1 MSGATR
7 MNGDQPFTVVVCGG
21 GRTGH
26 SNAVLFAQRPGVRV
40 VLLTRQRECAER
52 HRDGL
57 PITAQLPD
65 GRRLQARLALVTQD
79 PAAALRDADVVV
91 ITVPAHARPATLATI
106 APHLPL
112 HKPVHVGAIPGFCG
126 FDWLAER
133 LLPDRPQAVLW
144 GMKDVPHTAFDLQPG
159 VSVRVGGAKALLHV
173 ATHDRESPAARQRLH
188 ALLQRLFDAPVEL
201 LRHYLEIT
209 LTPGNPIM
217 HSAVIYGLIGPHG
230 PYHGRPLPAP
240 LDWWTECSD
249 LGAAWLERMDAENQQ
264 LCRAAE
270 ARLGIDLS
278 SVKPLKQE
286 IVEAYG
292 DQIGDART
300 MASVLRTNRAY
311 AGIPAPLVR
320 APDGAGWLL
329 DVHSRAFEEDVAFGL
344 STLAEMGRRLGVPL
358 PHIDEAHAWCSA
370 HMGGLRRSAADYFP
384 ASWPSALTSQVA
396 GLNKR
401 P

>member
-1 MSGATR
+1 MDAD
-7 MNGDQPFTVVVCGG
+7 MNAGTTAHPERTLTVVVCGG

-40 VLLTRQRECAER
+40 VLLTSRRECIER

-57 PITAQLPD
+57 PITALLPD
-65 GRRLQARLALVTQD
+65 GRRLQARPALVTQD
-79 PAAALRDADVVV
+79 PAAALQGADVVV
-91 ITVPAHARPATLATI
+91 ITVPAHARPAVLTTI

-112 HKPVHVGAIPGFCG
+112 DKPVHVGAIPGFCG

-133 LLPDRPQAVLW
+133 LLPDRPQAVIW
-144 GMKDVPHTAFDLQPG
+144 GMKDVPHTAADLQPG
-159 VSVRVGGAKALLHV
+159 VSVRVGGAKARLHV
-173 ATHDRESPAARQRLH
+173 ATHDRETPAARTQLH
-188 ALLQRLFDAPVEL
+188 AVLQRLFDAPVDM
-201 LRHYLEIT
+201 LRHFLEIT

-217 HSAVIYGLIGPHG
+217 HSAVICGLIGPQG
-230 PYHGRPLPAP
+230 PYHGRPLPRP

-249 LGAAWLERMDAENQQ
+249 QGAELLERLDAENQR

-270 ARLGIDLS
+270 ARLAIDLS

-292 DQIGDART
+292 EQIADTRT

-320 APDGAGWLL
+320 APGGEGWLI
-329 DVHSRAFEEDVAFGL
+329 DVRSRAFEEDVAFGL
-344 STLAEMGRRLGVPL
+344 STLAELGRRLGVPL
-358 PHIDEAHAWCSA
+358 PHIDETLAWCST

-384 ASWPSALTSQVA
+384 ATWPSLPGQPA
-396 GLNKR
+396 
-401 P
+401 